1 MKDLKKYENK
11 ELDFK
16 NLQQQFIQ
24 YIDVEEKTLQTY
36 SGAIKQFII
45 YMQDN
50 NIKNPTRE
58 DIISFR
64 EYIKSEHELNT
75 VNGYL
80 IAIRQF
86 FKFLEYMGIYKN
98 ITENIKGVKI
108 SKLPKKQVLNVNQVK
123 QIYNSLTDLRE
134 KCLFGLMITT
144 GCRGV
149 EVSNA
154 KLEDIKYHNGEIV
167 LWIQCKGHQ
176 DKDEYVK
183 LSNQVLEDIKKYVGD
198 RKQGYIF
205 TSTSNHNN
213 GDGVTTTTLRRII
226 KNIFKRFGLDSD
238 TFSLHSLRR
247 SNAVISYENGS
258 SIYDIKQVLH
268 HSNINT
274 TTRYL
279 QQVNRDKNKTE
290 YLVSNAIFN

>member
-1 MKDLKKYENK
+1 
-11 ELDFK
+11 
-16 NLQQQFIQ
+16 
-24 YIDVEEKTLQTY
+24 
-36 SGAIKQFII
+36 
-45 YMQDN
+45 
-50 NIKNPTRE
+50 
-58 DIISFR
+58 
-64 EYIKSEHELNT
+64 
-75 VNGYL
+75 
-80 IAIRQF
+80 
-86 FKFLEYMGIYKN
+86 MGIYKN

-213 GDGVTTTTLRRII
+213 GGGVTTTTLRRII

-290 YLVSNAIFN
+290 YIVSDVVLGGI